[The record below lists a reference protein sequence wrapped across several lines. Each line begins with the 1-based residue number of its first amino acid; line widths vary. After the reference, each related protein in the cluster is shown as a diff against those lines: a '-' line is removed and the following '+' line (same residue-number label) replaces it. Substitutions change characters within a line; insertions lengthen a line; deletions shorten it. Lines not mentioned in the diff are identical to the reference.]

1 MFTGFPFLCRDELP
15 GEGDRLAGLGGR
27 HALAAWLPLL
37 RVRRL
42 LPVKRGFRSL
52 RFRCPRF
59 EPWRLMPPLYPDALF
74 GPLPA
79 FDVRS
84 TQGVRL
90 GFPLGERASFH
101 WARFP
106 SVVGSPMF
114 YSLCGKILSWS
125 RECEPGNGSVLLRS
139 VRDCRGGRRGAGCRQ
154 GVALFA
160 AAFAIGP

>member
-114 YSLCGKILSWS
+114 YSRSVCGKILSWS
-125 RECEPGNGSVLLRS
+125 RGRWSAKTLSAFTWCWIALAV
-139 VRDCRGGRRGAGCRQ
+139 GGVGCHQ
-154 GVALFA
+154 GVFA